1 MANKRTL
8 KHSINLVCGDLFAE
22 CIASSLYG
30 NGGDKCEAILYSIL
44 KLQSEFICRIS
55 HPEPGMPAKKYFQK
69 LREDFIA
76 QASDIVDQIN
86 NH

>member
-22 CIASSLYG
+22 CVAARLYG
-30 NGGDKCEAILYSIL
+30 CEAIIYSIL
-44 KLQSEFICRIS
+44 KMQGDFICRIS
-55 HPEPGMPAKKYFQK
+55 HPEPGMPAKKYYQK

-76 QASDIVDQIN
+76 QASEIVDQIN

>member
-1 MANKRTL
+1 MANRRTL
-8 KHSINLVCGDLFAE
+8 KHSFNLVCGELFAE
-22 CIASSLYG
+22 CVAASLYG
-30 NGGDKCEAILYSIL
+30 NNSDNCEAIIYSIL
-44 KLQSEFICRIS
+44 KMQSDFICRIS

-69 LREDFIA
+69 LREDFVA

>member
-22 CIASSLYG
+22 CIASSLYDR
-30 NGGDKCEAILYSIL
+30 GGDNCEAILYSIL